1 MALKAIVSKP
11 PKTVGWQPDAEDLRL
26 INALKAKIPL
36 YSTKDVMR
44 QALRDAAAT
53 RGIK

>member
-1 MALKAIVSKP
+1 MAPKTIVSKP

-26 INALKAKIPL
+26 INALKSKIPL

-44 QALRDAAAT
+44 QALRDSAAV
-53 RGIK
+53 RGVK